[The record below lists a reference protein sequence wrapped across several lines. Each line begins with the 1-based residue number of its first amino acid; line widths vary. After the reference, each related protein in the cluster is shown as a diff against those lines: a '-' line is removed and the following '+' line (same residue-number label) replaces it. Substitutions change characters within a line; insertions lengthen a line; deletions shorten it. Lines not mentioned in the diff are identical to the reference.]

1 MPPRVAAR
9 EEGGG
14 GGLTVGWVLAI
25 AIAGGAL
32 LFVSLAFILVT
43 LTDRRNQRA
52 RLATESEARLQ
63 QDDDVSTETETQTKD
78 GSFRPPRQRRR
89 LTKSPQV
96 SPRKTARR
104 SLPHI
109 LPAIKHSG
117 SLNIFGSPAGRKRK
131 NSCNSWI
138 DEDAIH
144 GPKVVKAKRE
154 SKGFSLRESWLI
166 MRTPTL
172 PNLLGYRDEPETAIF
187 YQHQN
192 YPLVQ
197 QPRPAALS
205 PQQQRPDAK
214 KPTSRLPLV
223 RTPSYEMAEKRAA
236 ALRAGFQKKQQ
247 QSQDEKE
254 QEPVNP
260 QSVPNGPR
268 PPPKAKLRQVNTESD
283 LQTILRNTAQ
293 RLNDGSPSP
302 IRNDPRLNGNSTT
315 GPNRATRHVRT
326 PASRGSPVKSGTAW
340 NERRSVAGEYRSTEI
355 VPEQQTPS
363 PKKRMAQPMTPQSA
377 PAAMNPRTSAIAYG
391 QSQQTAAQPDVYTPT
406 HRRKQSTCSM
416 ASDQDSLY
424 GETTPEQDAVMPA
437 GLSSPDRRESQTSI
451 GAMIAETSQ
460 QKSQQHKRSVSIP
473 SMTSSVSSALST
485 LYSEEEDDETQTGEK
500 IPWAHPVDPNQQRGS
515 FKPRR
520 IQHSPN
526 MSDPFLVPPPAPQV
540 PERSP
545 RRLSASGEAQRP
557 QMPEARS
564 YQDHSRALGQIS
576 GNRRASNSSLIMA
589 PLNAAQDGQL
599 SNRDELRLSIMMEP
613 SAQKQGQS
621 SVRPKSVVTMKPKF
635 FATSNSATS
644 MMASPST
651 PEEDRKGHRRRRSV
665 VIPPPLNLRPIQGS
679 PHEKDA
685 AEADDLELPT
695 HNLHTRRSII
705 AAGGIPTEIPSS
717 PVIARPLP
725 DPTLLSKTPSPT
737 RRRSQS
743 TTPSRGPSNASSTY
757 SNPGPS
763 MSPTLILRPQTSINR
778 GSPTHISPL
787 GASIV
792 QLRRMTP
799 QVSAYSVASSAA
811 TAADDVADLCGGG
824 FSPERSNSRAGR
836 AGRQNYLSM
845 GTPSPKSRNGIR
857 SNRNSVKGRPASV
870 APKMNSLEEKEN
882 GESTVPVLTRGGL
895 KGSLRTAES
904 PKRRLSV
911 RFAEVK
917 EPIFVDALEMPEDDA
932 EEVSRGRERTRTP
945 TRNRASADSLGLY
958 DKDGFLMSSPE
969 RFPSSVAEGRQ
980 GGALRI

>member
-172 PNLLGYRDEPETAIF
+172 PNLLGY
-187 YQHQN
+187 Q
-192 YPLVQ
+192 
-197 QPRPAALS
+197 
-205 PQQQRPDAK
+205 
-214 KPTSRLPLV
+214 
-223 RTPSYEMAEKRAA
+223 
-236 ALRAGFQKKQQ
+236 
-247 QSQDEKE
+247 
-254 QEPVNP
+254 
-260 QSVPNGPR
+260 
-268 PPPKAKLRQVNTESD
+268 
-283 LQTILRNTAQ
+283 
-293 RLNDGSPSP
+293 
-302 IRNDPRLNGNSTT
+302 
-315 GPNRATRHVRT
+315 
-326 PASRGSPVKSGTAW
+326 
-340 NERRSVAGEYRSTEI
+340 
-355 VPEQQTPS
+355 
-363 PKKRMAQPMTPQSA
+363 
-377 PAAMNPRTSAIAYG
+377 
-391 QSQQTAAQPDVYTPT
+391 
-406 HRRKQSTCSM
+406 
-416 ASDQDSLY
+416 
-424 GETTPEQDAVMPA
+424 
-437 GLSSPDRRESQTSI
+437 
-451 GAMIAETSQ
+451 
-460 QKSQQHKRSVSIP
+460 
-473 SMTSSVSSALST
+473 
-485 LYSEEEDDETQTGEK
+485 
-500 IPWAHPVDPNQQRGS
+500 
-515 FKPRR
+515 
-520 IQHSPN
+520 
-526 MSDPFLVPPPAPQV
+526 
-540 PERSP
+540 
-545 RRLSASGEAQRP
+545 
-557 QMPEARS
+557 
-564 YQDHSRALGQIS
+564 
-576 GNRRASNSSLIMA
+576 
-589 PLNAAQDGQL
+589 
-599 SNRDELRLSIMMEP
+599 
-613 SAQKQGQS
+613 
-621 SVRPKSVVTMKPKF
+621 
-635 FATSNSATS
+635 
-644 MMASPST
+644 
-651 PEEDRKGHRRRRSV
+651 
-665 VIPPPLNLRPIQGS
+665 
-679 PHEKDA
+679 
-685 AEADDLELPT
+685 
-695 HNLHTRRSII
+695 
-705 AAGGIPTEIPSS
+705 
-717 PVIARPLP
+717 
-725 DPTLLSKTPSPT
+725 
-737 RRRSQS
+737 
-743 TTPSRGPSNASSTY
+743 
-757 SNPGPS
+757 
-763 MSPTLILRPQTSINR
+763 
-778 GSPTHISPL
+778 
-787 GASIV
+787 
-792 QLRRMTP
+792 
-799 QVSAYSVASSAA
+799 
-811 TAADDVADLCGGG
+811 
-824 FSPERSNSRAGR
+824 RSNSRAGR

-870 APKMNSLEEKEN
+870 APKMDSLEEKEN
-882 GESTVPVLTRGGL
+882 GESTMPVLTRGGL

-917 EPIFVDALEMPEDDA
+917 EPIFVDALEMPEADV